1 MAESFK
7 DHFSAKSS
15 DYARHRPDY
24 PDALFDWL
32 ASLVPDARVAWD
44 CATGN
49 GQAAVALA
57 RHFER
62 VIATD
67 ASARQLAA
75 ATPHPRVEYRVASAE
90 RSGLGDGSVDLVTV
104 AQAAHWFDLER
115 FYAEVR
121 RVLRPGGAVV
131 LWSYSVCTVD
141 DAVDAVIA
149 HYYVDVVGPYW
160 PPDRAAVDDHYR
172 SLPFPFPEL
181 SPPTGPWMEKRWSL
195 DDLVGYLGTWSA
207 TQGYVRER
215 GEDPLPALRERLL
228 SAWGEPGTARVV
240 RWPLHVRAGR
250 P

>member
-1 MAESFK
+1 MAGDFK
-7 DHFSAKSS
+7 DHFSARST
-15 DYARHRPDY
+15 DYARYRPDY

-32 ASLVPDARVAWD
+32 ASLVPGGRVAWD

-57 RHFER
+57 RYFER

-75 ATPHPRVEYRVASAE
+75 AAPHPRVEYRVAPAE
-90 RSGLGDGSVDLVTV
+90 RCELEDASVDLVTV
-104 AQAAHWFDLER
+104 AQAAHWFELER

-121 RVLRPGGAVV
+121 RVLRPGGAVA

-149 HYYVDVVGPYW
+149 HYYVDVVGPHW
-160 PPDRAAVDDHYR
+160 PPDRAVVDDHYR
-172 SLPFPFPEL
+172 SLPFTFGEL
-181 SPPTGPWMEKRWSL
+181 APPAGLWMEKRWSL
-195 DDLVGYLGTWSA
+195 DELLGYLGTWSS
-207 TQGYVRER
+207 TQGYVRAR
-215 GEDPLPALRERLL
+215 GEDPLPALRLRLL
-228 SAWGEPGTARVV
+228 PAWGEPAAARVV

>member
-1 MAESFK
+1 MAESFQ
-7 DHFSAKSS
+7 DHFSARSS
-15 DYARHRPDY
+15 DYARYRPDY

-32 ASLVPDARVAWD
+32 ASLVPGGRVAWD

-57 RHFER
+57 RRFER

-67 ASARQLAA
+67 ASARQLSA
-75 ATPHPRVEYRVASAE
+75 ATPHPRVEYRVAPAE
-90 RSGLGDGSVDLVTV
+90 RSGLGEASVDLVTV

-121 RVLRPGGAVV
+121 RVLGPGGAVV

-141 DAVDAVIA
+141 DAVDQVIA
-149 HYYVDVVGPYW
+149 HFYVDVVGPYW

-181 SPPTGPWMEKRWSL
+181 TSPAGLTMEKRWSL
-195 DDLVGYLGTWSA
+195 DDLLGYLGTWSS
-207 TQGYVRER
+207 TQGYVRAR

-228 SAWGEPGTARVV
+228 RAWGEPGAARAV

>member
-1 MAESFK
+1 MADSFK
-7 DHFSAKSS
+7 DHFSARSG
-15 DYARHRPDY
+15 DYARYRPDY
-24 PDALFDWL
+24 PAALFEWL
-32 ASLVPDARVAWD
+32 ASLVPGGRVAWD

-75 ATPHPRVEYRVASAE
+75 ATPHPRVEYRVAPAE
-90 RSGLGDGSVDLVTV
+90 RSGVGDASVDLVTV
-104 AQAAHWFDLER
+104 AQAAHWFDLDR

-181 SPPTGPWMEKRWSL
+181 TPPAGLWMEKRWSL
-195 DDLVGYLGTWSA
+195 DDLLGYLGTWSS

-215 GEDPLPALRERLL
+215 GADPLPALRERLL
-228 SAWGEPGTARVV
+228 PAWGEARTERAV
-240 RWPLHVRAGR
+240 RWPLHLRAGR

>member
-1 MAESFK
+1 MADSFK
-7 DHFSAKSS
+7 DHFSASS
-15 DYARHRPDY
+15 GDYARYRPDY
-24 PDALFDWL
+24 PAVLFEWL
-32 ASLVPDARVAWD
+32 ASLVPGGRVAWD

-67 ASARQLAA
+67 ASARQVAS
-75 ATPHPRVEYRVASAE
+75 ATPHPRVEYRVAPAE
-90 RSGLGDGSVDLVTV
+90 RSGLDDASVDLVTV
-104 AQAAHWFDLER
+104 AQAAHWFDLDR

-121 RVLRPGGAVV
+121 RVLRPGGAVA

-141 DAVDAVIA
+141 DTVDAVIA
-149 HYYVDVVGPYW
+149 HFYVDVVGPYW

-172 SLPFPFPEL
+172 SLEFAFPEVA
-181 SPPTGPWMEKRWSL
+181 PPAGLWMEKRWSL
-195 DDLVGYLGTWSA
+195 DDLLGYLGTWSS

-228 SAWGEPGTARVV
+228 AAWGEPGAARAV
-240 RWPLHVRAGR
+240 RWPLHLRAGR

>member
-1 MAESFK
+1 MADSFK
-7 DHFSAKSS
+7 DHFSARSS
-15 DYARHRPDY
+15 DYARYRPDY

-32 ASLVPDARVAWD
+32 ASLVPAGHVAWD

-49 GQAAVALA
+49 GQAAGALA

-67 ASARQLAA
+67 ASTRQLASA
-75 ATPHPRVEYRVASAE
+75 APHPRVEYRVAPAE
-90 RSGLGDGSVDLVTV
+90 QSGLGDASVDLVTV

-121 RVLRPGGAVV
+121 RVLRPGGSVV

-141 DAVDAVIA
+141 DAVDQVIA
-149 HYYVDVVGPYW
+149 HFYVDVVGPYW

-181 SPPTGPWMEKRWSL
+181 TPPAGLTMEKRWSL
-195 DDLVGYLGTWSA
+195 DDLLGYLGTWSS
-207 TQGYVRER
+207 TQGYVRAR
-215 GEDPLPALRERLL
+215 GEDPLPALRERLRP
-228 SAWGEPGTARVV
+228 AWGEAGTEHLV
-240 RWPLHVRAGR
+240 RWPLHIRAGR